1 MNDYANLLI
10 ALRKITRA
18 IDLQSQKLLK
28 VSGLTIS
35 QLLVIKAIEKLER
48 PTPSSVAREILLSQG
63 TVTNLVDRMEKKGLL
78 QRVKAQDDKRSVH
91 LVITDEGKQRYADAP
106 ELLQAEFL
114 NKYRKL
120 ESWEQS
126 MLLGAMERV
135 ASMMDGGNIDASPIL
150 TSEEI
155 RQNDL

>member
-91 LVITDEGKQRYADAP
+91 LVITDAGKQRYADAP

-114 NKYRKL
+114 TKYRRL